1 MVVSKTVID
10 QNLLRRELKRFESR
24 VGMSGVPDF
33 IEGKSL
39 VLKIADGALS
49 IELNKEK
56 TEVLLTY
63 SVEPEIA
70 LVDSYIKRSLEST
83 SYVGGLVITA
93 MFQDPKLIFLVTLTN
108 QAISAEFFEN
118 AVMKLMKLWEDV
130 RNGIS

>member
-1 MVVSKTVID
+1 MVSKTVID

-93 MFQDPKLIFLVTLTN
+93 MFQDPKLIFLVTLKN
-108 QAISAEFFEN
+108 QEISAEFFEN

>member
-1 MVVSKTVID
+1 
-10 QNLLRRELKRFESR
+10 
-24 VGMSGVPDF
+24 MSGVPDF
-33 IEGKSL
+33 IEGKAL

-63 SVEPEIA
+63 SVEPQIA
-70 LVDSYIKRSLEST
+70 LVDSYIKRSLTST
-83 SYVGGLVITA
+83 SYIGGLVITA
-93 MFQDPKLIFLVTLTN
+93 MFQDPKLIFLVTIKN
-108 QAISAEFFEN
+108 QEISAEFFEN

>member
-93 MFQDPKLIFLVTLTN
+93 MFQDPKLIFLVTLKN
-108 QAISAEFFEN
+108 QEISAEFFEN
-118 AVMKLMKLWEDV
+118 AVMKLMKLWEDI

>member
-83 SYVGGLVITA
+83 SYVGGLVIKKIR
-93 MFQDPKLIFLVTLTN
+93 KLVLNFLRMRL
-108 QAISAEFFEN
+108 
-118 AVMKLMKLWEDV
+118 
-130 RNGIS
+130 